1 VPDEI
6 QSEID
11 RLRQLLLMTLRL
23 LGISFK
29 EIESRHNISHGYF
42 SRVFSGKMDLRL
54 EHIFQFCSYTGLR
67 PGEFFE
73 LAYPARNEDPSAAAN
88 KLRQA
93 LQLFPGKDI
102 KDLEEDEDG
111 ETHPASEVALAPEQ
125 LEQLLARIEDMVR
138 REIRGA
144 QEAAGGE
151 KAVAAAKR

>member
-1 VPDEI
+1 MPDEI
-6 QSEID
+6 QAEID

-67 PGEFFE
+67 PGEFFQ
-73 LAYPARNEDPSAAAN
+73 LAYPARHENPSAAAN

-93 LQLFPGKDI
+93 LQLFPGTAV
-102 KDLEEDEDG
+102 EEAEDA
-111 ETHPASEVALAPEQ
+111 ETHAGVTLSPEQ
-125 LEQLLARIEDMVR
+125 LEQLLGRIEEMVR
-138 REIRGA
+138 RGIHGA
-144 QEAAGGE
+144 QEAPGAE
-151 KAVAAAKR
+151 KAVAEKRR

>member
-6 QSEID
+6 QAEID

-67 PGEFFE
+67 PGEFFQ
-73 LAYPARNEDPSAAAN
+73 LAYPARQENPSAAAN

-93 LQLFPGKDI
+93 LQLFPGTAA
-102 KDLEEDEDG
+102 EETEDG
-111 ETHPASEVALAPEQ
+111 EPHAEATLSSEQ
-125 LEQLLARIEDMVR
+125 LEQFFARIEEIVR
-138 REIRGA
+138 RGIPGA
-144 QEAAGGE
+144 QEAAGAE
-151 KAVAAAKR
+151 RAVAEKRR

>member
-6 QSEID
+6 QAEID

-54 EHIFQFCSYTGLR
+54 EHIFQFCAYTGLR
-67 PGEFFE
+67 PGEFFQ

-102 KDLEEDEDG
+102 EDAEDA
-111 ETHPASEVALAPEQ
+111 ETAPEVALSPEQ
-125 LEQLLARIEDMVR
+125 LEQLLGRIEEMVR

-144 QEAAGGE
+144 QEATAPTAV
-151 KAVAAAKR
+151 KAVAEKRR